1 MINNEASVQ
10 QRALELLEEA
20 NQGVAPV
27 VIEKAPH
34 VIIAQLQEE
43 VAANIWG
50 TNNG

>member
-10 QRALELLEEA
+10 QRALELLEQA
-20 NQGVAPV
+20 NQKIVPV
-27 VIEKAPH
+27 EIEKTPH

-43 VAANIWG
+43 VAATIWG